1 MKRKALKLL
10 SLCAVIIFLLTACGN
25 STTGKNTASSG
36 RPTADSP
43 NIEAEGIGKNIIPMF
58 YLSRHFP
65 PHDSATRFVS
75 GKYRNKIIL

>member
-43 NIEAEGIGKNIIPMF
+43 NIEAEGIGKNTSF
-58 YLSRHFP
+58 SENSQDAQTD
-65 PHDSATRFVS
+65 PHDQKGAE
-75 GKYRNKIIL
+75 